1 MSEEQQNVARPGKVV
16 REDDVNARLRALVKE
31 DGQDTPA
38 GRALRSVSAGELGW
52 GVMGAGGA
60 GLLTWL
66 LTGRRPGMSM
76 TDRIISTASG
86 AGLGFLGGMALPSY
100 LKDSATGMTMARRM
114 RLADLVATTSA
125 DDTMSRTVRDPSQG
139 GGARVRS
146 APDRGRLDTVSDKVG
161 LRPENREDALSG
173 SNLATVA
180 GTTGAGAGAGY
191 AGYKLVGKGAD
202 FLLDKNRG
210 FIYGGRPTPANQ
222 ASLDWGANKVR
233 DVVDTRNQAI
243 EGFVKD
249 YDRRNKAGGGKGGG
263 FGSLSVA
270 DQESLLKSWNL
281 PGGTP
286 VTDGGSIPLR
296 IVHSPDGRRV
306 WVDVDRTGMSW
317 LQRRG
322 DLRYIPEVDTR
333 TGRLDGKAWMDARAR
348 RLESRRDRRR
358 YYAYPVQLLAGLL
371 SGYYAGSRSNRLLND
386 VFRPTASGP
395 DVNR

>member
-1 MSEEQQNVARPGKVV
+1 MSEEQQNAARPGKVV

-52 GVMGAGGA
+52 GAVGAGGA

-76 TDRIISTASG
+76 TDRIISTAGG

-100 LKDSATGMTMARRM
+100 LKDSATGMTMAQRM

-161 LRPENREDALSG
+161 LRPENREDAVSG

-202 FLLDKNRG
+202 FLLDKDRG
-210 FIYGGRPTPANQ
+210 FLYGRQPTPANQ
-222 ASLDWGANKVR
+222 ASLDWGANQVR

-286 VTDGGSIPLR
+286 VTDGGSLPLR

-306 WVDVDRTGMSW
+306 WVDVDRQGMSW
-317 LQRRG
+317 RRRG

-348 RLESRRDRRR
+348 QIESRRTRHR